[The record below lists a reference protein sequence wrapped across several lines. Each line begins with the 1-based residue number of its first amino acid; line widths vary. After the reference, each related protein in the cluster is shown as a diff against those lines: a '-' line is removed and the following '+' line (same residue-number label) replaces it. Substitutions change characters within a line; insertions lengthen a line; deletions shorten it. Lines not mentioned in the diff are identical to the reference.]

1 MNRLA
6 RIALTATVAIGV
18 LVAGTSAA
26 LGLPRDTSSSTRT
39 VRTGVV
45 VVNTRLAFGGAAGT
59 GIVLTPSG
67 EVLTNNHVIRGATSI
82 RVTDVSAGRT
92 YTAAV
97 AGYSISK
104 DIALLRLRNASGL
117 QTAVMGNSAGL
128 EVGDRVTAVGNA
140 GGTGRLTVKAGR
152 LTGLGRSITID
163 GEDESSTRLSG
174 LIETSAPLRPG
185 DSGGPLLSKGRV
197 IGIDAAASTSLR
209 YPEGGGEGFAIPIGS
224 ALRIASQVETGH
236 RSATVHVGPTAFL
249 GVSLGR
255 SGVRGETVRGALVGG
270 VAAASPADKAGI
282 GAHDVITSFAGRRVT
297 SSTNLRNLVARV
309 SPGRTVRLTW
319 VDPYTGTNT
328 ASVRLVS
335 GPPQ

>member
-1 MNRLA
+1 MNRLQ
-6 RIALTATVAIGV
+6 RIALTFTVAIAV
-18 LVAGTSAA
+18 LVAGASAA

-45 VVNTRLAFGGAAGT
+45 VVNTTLAFGGAAAGT

-92 YTAAV
+92 YTATV

-104 DIALLRLRNASGL
+104 DIALLRLRNARGL
-117 QTAVMGNSAGL
+117 QTALIGESSGL
-128 EVGDRVTAVGNA
+128 EIGGRVTAVGNA
-140 GGTGRLTVKAGR
+140 GGTGTLTVKAGR

-163 GEDESSTRLSG
+163 GEDGSSTRLTN
-174 LIETSAPLRPG
+174 LIQTSAPLRPG
-185 DSGGPLLSKGRV
+185 DSGGPLLSNGRV

-209 YPEGGGEGFAIPIGS
+209 YPGGGEGFAVPINS
-224 ALRIASQVETGH
+224 ALGIVSQVETAH

-255 SGVRGETVRGALVGG
+255 SDFEGQTVRGALVDG
-270 VAAASPADKAGI
+270 VAAESPADKAGI
-282 GAHDVITSFAGRRVT
+282 GANDLITSFAGRRVT
-297 SSTNLRNLVARV
+297 SSTSLRKLVV
-309 SPGRTVRLTW
+309 QLSPGRTVRLTW
-319 VDPYTGTNT
+319 IDPYTGTNT

>member
-6 RIALTATVAIGV
+6 RIALTATVTVGV
-18 LVAGTSAA
+18 LVAGASTA

-45 VVNTRLAFGGAAGT
+45 VVNTTLAFGGAAAGT

-92 YTAAV
+92 YTATV

-104 DIALLRLRNASGL
+104 DIALLRLRNARGL
-117 QTAVMGNSAGL
+117 QTALIGESSGL
-128 EVGDRVTAVGNA
+128 EIGGRVKAVGNA
-140 GGTGRLTVKAGR
+140 GGTGTLTVKAGR

-163 GEDESSTRLSG
+163 GEDGGSTRLTN
-174 LIETSAPLRPG
+174 LIQTSAPLRPG
-185 DSGGPLLSKGRV
+185 DSGGPLLSNGRV

-209 YPEGGGEGFAIPIGS
+209 YPDGGEGFAVPINS
-224 ALRIASQVETGH
+224 ALGIVTQVETDQ

-249 GVSLGR
+249 GVSLGQ
-255 SGVRGETVRGALVGG
+255 SDFEGQTVRGALVDG
-270 VAAASPADKAGI
+270 VASESPADKAGI
-282 GAHDVITSFAGRRVT
+282 GANDLITSFAGRRVT
-297 SSTNLRNLVARV
+297 SSTSLRNLVV
-309 SPGRTVRLTW
+309 QLSPGRTVRLTW
-319 VDPYTGTNT
+319 IDPYTGTNT